1 MRHIDLLP
9 ADTLTQHMRSAWPTV
24 RSIVRITRHREH
36 VRAGNIVRHETETA
50 YLITSLPQPD
60 PEHILR
66 LNRHHWK
73 VETMHRD
80 KDGTL
85 GEDGYTNRSDN
96 APRNIFVLTSAT
108 RTLLKRIS
116 NSPTRAIEMVQDD
129 RNKAVLFIS
138 DQKKTAFL

>member
-1 MRHIDLLP
+1 VYRGTRRLRRPQISTNL
-9 ADTLTQHMRSAWPTV
+9 ATQPTSV
-24 RSIVRITRHREH
+24 
-36 VRAGNIVRHETETA
+36 
-50 YLITSLPQPD
+50 PQPD

-73 VETMHRD
+73 VEAMHRD
-80 KDGTL
+80 KDVTL

-96 APRNIFVLTSAT
+96 APRNIFVLTSAA

-116 NSPTRAIEMVQDD
+116 SSPTRAIEMVQDH
-129 RNKAVLFIS
+129 RSKAVQFTS